1 MKMKDGFIKE
11 GLVQDGNQVIY
22 NYLLIQSLSNFSNN
36 TIINEFSLY
45 RKSNGSSERDQNN
58 NLNVL
63 IECANFL
70 DSREAY
76 LLELISSYGS
86 NC

>member
-1 MKMKDGFIKE
+1 MVTKLYIT
-11 GLVQDGNQVIY
+11 N
-22 NYLLIQSLSNFSNN
+22 LLIQSLSNFSNN

-45 RKSNGSSERDQNN
+45 RKSNGSQERDQNN

-63 IECANFL
+63 IEFANFL
-70 DSREAY
+70 DSSEAY
-76 LLELISSYGS
+76 LLELIISYGS